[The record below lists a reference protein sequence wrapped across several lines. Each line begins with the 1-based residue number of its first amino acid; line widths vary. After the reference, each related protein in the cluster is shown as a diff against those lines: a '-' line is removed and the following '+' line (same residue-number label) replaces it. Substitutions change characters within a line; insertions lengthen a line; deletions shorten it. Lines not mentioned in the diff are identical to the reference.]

1 MQWLYEYIIYKTIGL
16 ARNLKQFSDLT
27 YHIII
32 SFIASI
38 GSAPCVKEQLLDQEE
53 KDQLLY
59 KKKIKNRGK
68 GSTITKKRKN
78 QFRSHEKRGRRGT
91 ML

>member
-1 MQWLYEYIIYKTIGL
+1 MQWLYEYIIYKTSGL

-38 GSAPCVKEQLLDQEE
+38 GSATCVKEQLLDQEE
-53 KDQLLY
+53 KDQLL
-59 KKKIKNRGK
+59 
-68 GSTITKKRKN
+68 
-78 QFRSHEKRGRRGT
+78 
-91 ML
+91 